1 MAVTTV
7 HDMTLLSVNL
17 LSAFVLLPSAGQ
29 ALRIAALWIA
39 WLIVMLFHVELGLM
53 PLFHGRSVQIETDV
67 PVARLPRLFMAMLL
81 YLMVPVLA
89 LLLAFHAAADPQRWS
104 AAPGWRGVQ
113 WWLSLLYSFTNLIH
127 LIADVRIPDARRDQI
142 VLMSFLTLIGLMLN
156 VETWLWWRG

>member
-1 MAVTTV
+1 MAVITV
-7 HDMTLLSVNL
+7 RDMTLLSLSL

-67 PVARLPRLFMAMLL
+67 PLARLPRLFMAMLV

-89 LLLAFHAAADPQRWS
+89 LLLAFHAAADPQSWS

-127 LIADVRIPDARRDQI
+127 LIADIRIPDARRDQI

>member
-1 MAVTTV
+1 MAGIRVNEMGLFSV
-7 HDMTLLSVNL
+7 ALLSVVD
-17 LSAFVLLPSAGQ
+17 VLPPAGQ

-81 YLMVPVLA
+81 YLMVPVVA
-89 LLLAFHAAADPQRWS
+89 MLLAFHAAADPQSWS
-104 AAPGWRGVQ
+104 AASSWRGAQ
-113 WWLSLLYSFTNLIH
+113 WWLSLLYTLTNLVH
-127 LIADVRIPDARRDQI
+127 LTADIRIPDARRDQI

-156 VETWLWWRG
+156 VETWLCWRG